1 MDALRPYGT
10 RDGDALSEAMH
21 ERPQEE
27 TDRAGPVRYAG
38 AEQGRI
44 RRVFRGLP
52 RPLGRESP
60 EHATQGTCGEYR
72 RSARASAAWLR
83 SGREVAAWSPRHT
96 ARPSRGLILP
106 FDRLYARFG
115 AIARARADGDS
126 SAAHRSVIARPE
138 STQRR
143 AGELVAHA
151 IVANAILGDSARA
164 LRPEI
169 VRRSSPAHASCVSW
183 MT

>member
-1 MDALRPYGT
+1 MSDPKKKPTAPDPSAPAAPSKG
-10 RDGDALSEAMH
+10 GF
-21 ERPQEE
+21 
-27 TDRAGPVRYAG
+27 G
-38 AEQGRI
+38 A
-44 RRVFRGLP
+44 FSDGLP

-143 AGELVAHA
+143 AGELVADA